1 MNLELAVAQ
10 NLSTVT
16 GSSGLAKAID
26 NEGDLIYVGAGSQL
40 FILDAEDV
48 LDEQAE
54 KPIWQAAL
62 TVPGSIDQIAIHK
75 VTSNKIFAYL
85 SLGANGF
92 GIADV
97 SQPNAPKYVSTL
109 AQIGPSN
116 RFFFDKNEDEDH
128 VYIAGAQ
135 GGWHIINIENE
146 SSPIVLSSQLVN
158 FPVACV
164 YVHRK
169 KAYVVTKP
177 DGLGQTSELFIYDV
191 TQKTSPTLQS
201 VKVDIEE
208 SVQDSVKLNGLAQ
221 RIVVRRLDN
230 QKTLAYVALGKRG
243 LHILNVTDIKNI
255 IVNQNLTGIT
265 EAIDIALDENNW
277 LYVSDEYIG
286 LHVFED
292 AKNLDTIGNY
302 SPSNFISRPT
312 VAFSVSST
320 SKRADLY
327 VVDGLNHAM
336 VLKQDLES
344 KTPWQL
350 IGNWRTV
357 GVVESAIFF
366 RTDSKGTIATANGQN
381 GVSLFTVESN
391 NIKSGDVKSSNQFR
405 TFVDVGSSVSSLTYN
420 QMNGLLYILSSNLT
434 LIDPKQNNKIL
445 HQLPLAKSA
454 KSLIFVPSSLVTTS
468 STLTYLSTDLLEV
481 YDFDTPTTP
490 QLITTV
496 PISNIEDQF
505 LFQLEDKTLICLAC
519 GADGLKVLDVTQ
531 PTQPNVI
538 STYQTVADG
547 FSRTVEV
554 VDQIAFVS
562 DSYGGLWIVDLA
574 EPAQP
579 TEITRLR
586 TDSVVQDLTINGEFV
601 FLATATRGIQVV
613 DASILHSPKIVKNYL
628 TLGSALSIFEIPRI
642 SNSDIQQI
650 LVGDASNGAQILSV
664 DLLVPRSP
672 IITGLS
678 PRAALPEKRVTISGR
693 NFNVDATVLF
703 GNLEVPLVE
712 WISEDSIQAFIPK
725 DLKEGLYDL
734 AVVNP
739 DQASSE
745 LPSRLKIVGK
755 QAEIF
760 ISALTDPDQSLARID
775 FNSIPLGSKT
785 PPIFPLQI
793 KNNGTASLEIKRID
807 LPSRKFTIQ
816 SSEVLPLT
824 INPDKTE
831 LITLRFEPT
840 TILKLEDMVTFH
852 WKTSGQETVSQY
864 TLPVGLTVTGKTE
877 SFTIL
882 GVGRHLTIDGESIV
896 ETAYVDQNYT
906 VEVKILSD
914 DGSTVI
920 SSTVS
925 PVRSITN
932 GSAYTYITSIDPRP
946 ETGYAPIEIGQQIE
960 LSIFYHDPTIL
971 SNQFGTPTG
980 LLNLKVDGQEYSGET
995 KIEIKEKHLANREIS
1010 IDFGILFPKPKV
1022 TDITR
1027 LDSINPNLADPSG
1040 GGGTPLRLHGLNFR
1054 PGLELRIQTGLTT
1067 DQLTLATEVER
1078 VSDNEL
1084 RALTPIGLP
1093 GTDRSVVIINVD
1105 GQESSL
1111 TNSPTYTYNSVD
1123 RISILDPDATVDSE
1137 RDRLLFAPILTEGVP
1152 FTLPISTTKTLQAI
1166 GFDKNGYRLALQD
1179 TTWEIVGNA
1188 RGGGIAPN
1196 DGKLTT
1202 GPKKGDFRIRVTYT
1216 TGGINLTATQP
1227 ITVTAGAPTKII
1239 GVSANPTQLTASTEN
1254 KLTHCQI
1261 TVHVTDQQGNPVS
1274 DLKMSSQ
1281 GFSSS
1286 KSLNFKAKYSEIES
1300 DLPQLGQFSNF
1311 ISNGDGNYQITY
1323 TTPNHLELFKPGISG
1338 QYPKR
1343 PVRLSIVV
1351 NDQIATKPPLN
1362 LYPPVAFLTIT
1373 PKRTIILDLSSISL
1387 ELLSSLDNFR
1397 AKIQQATQLA
1407 ELNKELKSNGLPI
1420 FQPLLMV
1427 TENRSGD
1434 FLESVPVTYMGNDR
1448 YEVLD
1453 SSKIQPAPSRS
1464 NSSVFITGLSA
1475 YKDFSKDV
1483 KWQVVPDVISEQLFR
1498 LPADGT
1504 TNKKFIVHGIDN
1516 LGSFVTH
1523 KTPILIDGFTQKQV
1537 SQEEL
1542 QISTT
1547 VGRLVDENVTDTGY
1561 EFVYLASTTQQRKVR
1576 IKALSSNAN
1585 GQIDLQL
1592 VSGET
1597 ANITLQFANNN
1608 FLGGVPQLPADG
1620 KSKITFQV
1628 TMTDRYR
1635 NPVILSEPYNNP
1647 VSRSSQIEV
1656 TLQMNEEE
1664 AQFYFPRSG
1673 ESTENAS
1680 NLGTIQNFVDLQNGS
1695 YTAEYV
1701 AGSRMGT
1708 MRLQVKNG
1716 DAIAQASLSI
1726 LLGEKAELQLINVAP
1741 YRMNY
1746 QLEQNRLFPKGYTPV
1761 AGGDIIPLWLVV
1773 RDANGN
1779 SVSGL
1784 RLTVDVDKGQTD
1796 EVASEKK
1803 TAAADFTSFQN
1814 DDWKYPPIKDLYRVN
1829 YNPPKTAEKVK
1840 VNVIAEDPKSV
1851 VTPPL
1856 RISKIFELPVVPN
1869 RPDSN
1874 ESTIEIGRGQQMKQ
1888 PPSDGTEST
1897 LATVIVRDKHRNVV
1911 PNQKLQLVIVDQPTE
1926 STPTIIPL
1934 PKSSQQS
1941 TASTNEDGQASFEL
1955 KMKYDVETASDN
1967 VLKVKAELVDGDSAF
1982 QPLTAL
1988 VPFSSPKIA
1997 EIEFTQ
2003 LPLELR
2009 GNGISEGE
2017 ILLKVKNEVG
2027 IPLSNADI
2035 WVNPSEGEIVGSQVI
2050 SIGNGIYRCMYRST
2064 DRMTTIVLEAG
2075 SKSDIYRSNSQPKLL
2090 NNEFDLLAG
2099 DVSPSNS
2106 TVEISDSTILANSKS
2121 RTAVDIT
2128 LLDGSKEE
2136 NPIQGQSIVLSVPDH
2151 SDKVIIEQPLPTN
2164 SKGQTTGY
2172 IQSAVVHRLGQD
2184 VPLQIEVK
2192 VLVQPIN
2199 DQGQTVV
2206 LSGNRDQPLTFYL
2219 VPPSPKRID
2228 FTSIKYQN
2236 GTEAEWLNAK
2246 GPYDEDK
2253 SQVILEIQVLD
2264 KAGDPVEPLEP
2275 TMYLMASA
2283 GQIPDQAEYLGSG
2296 IYQAIFTSPSYPDDR
2311 LEIRAKIADLANQEK
2326 AWLEFTQILTVRKTD
2341 IIPPTI
2347 EKAETINSKEIL
2359 LRFNEPV
2366 FGLLVDNW
2374 SVDENRIDQ
2383 IIPQFQF
2390 TQKGGSQEFRLILV
2404 APISP
2409 QSEPMV
2415 AYQTLVLPVNTDN
2428 EIDDTY
2434 SENLPMAQDL
2444 IGAVQDL
2451 SGNFLSTVSIKAQ
2464 DKILPDFQ
2472 AQITGANQILLTF
2485 NEPVI
2490 GFRPD
2495 VYLSNP
2501 DNGNHI
2507 GWKIQSGE
2515 FKKEMANFVT
2525 NFEPLD
2531 STASE
2536 GYRLWQVDF
2545 RPEYDPSIPWFLPL
2559 KPNQIP
2565 NQIRFEYQ
2573 PDPTSAQFQPQT
2585 DLSGN
2590 PISGEPVIATFK
2602 ELPAIIVLD
2611 TKGNQLEKTLSVSE
2625 GQTIDLEIIVTNER
2639 FLTDEI
2645 SFESSN
2651 ELFIVNMPID
2661 NEITIESAA
2670 PIYTSLSDYKSSL
2683 SETGKLDW
2691 VDRLIDVLG
2700 GSGKNF
2706 WARNYSVT
2714 FGHNIAT
2721 ASTPK
2726 KVYPFVLSVEDK
2738 NFPNQS
2744 VRKELQ
2750 FEVNNRSLA
2759 AMVEIVSERKQLVAD
2774 GIDKTPL
2781 TVTITD
2787 SIGAP
2792 VEDEQVT
2799 LVTDDG
2805 REFKTYYPSP
2815 YVRGHYQGV
2824 YITKNDQIGDVI
2836 ITARTSVDGVS
2847 AQIKLDHLPE
2857 QPDSVHLTIT
2867 DSELPADGNSTTRLI
2882 VTLRDKK
2889 KRPIDSHFA
2898 YLDST
2903 KNPQSPT
2910 LEIQEVEVRFDP
2922 PPKYGRIWSQTQNLI
2937 DNMPE
2942 VTDDD
2947 EIDNM
2952 NSARFVGGLTG
2963 KHLAFYQ
2970 APNEFLPDREAVKI
2984 VAKVTVFDPKKGSNI
2999 TMSGAASVIL
3009 YKPNRLPK
3017 LTIKGPL
3024 SEISGETL
3032 PTPLYENDE
3041 LKLELIVEDPDQD
3054 PVNLYAENLPSGAT
3068 LTLPTEDNQNAKF
3081 EWKPTSQLVK
3091 AEEKEKPFTITFH
3104 ASDGRGG
3111 SVSRK
3116 LNVVVKHLSSAK
3128 QISLFATPNRLV
3140 VGQSEDISSATIR
3153 AIVSDRDGIR
3163 QPFENLRMMSTFTPD
3178 PPALKITNTDK
3189 EVSLSLNT
3197 ESQIIT
3203 TDLTVIEE
3211 EVGVYRAV
3219 FSAGTSSGQVS
3230 VTAQIEGTNTKS
3242 KPVILEVLPDSLS
3255 TLLVSGPLVKK
3266 PNPIQLE
3273 AGESEF
3279 FTIWGQDKYY
3289 NPVPIPRDEKSSL
3302 QWAIVGNIGQVM
3314 PEEPMASEFPYRR
3327 FQFIAESVGQGEI
3340 TWSISVNNT
3349 KIEQKTDKIKVSP
3362 GQLDRVIVEM
3372 TQPENLSAS
3381 IPIGQELTFEAKAT
3395 DAFGNTISLVK
3406 DEVSWSVLNDIGD
3419 LDTDSQPTSQPIA
3432 VFSPRRI
3439 GKGLISANVGK
3450 LQGQSAPISVVA
3462 GSLDRIEIKPIEV
3475 EYQSQDPIETLAGD
3489 QIQFSVRGFDST
3501 GNSVPIPNA
3510 FANWQ
3515 IVRIDDNNEMSVG
3528 IGTYETLKNGIGE
3541 TMDPSGIYNF
3551 RATTVGLG
3559 RIDLTFKP
3567 PMGNTV
3573 KSQSSEINVSSGPV
3587 HSLSI
3592 EPKNPTVIAG
3602 EEIKFRIIP
3611 QDSYGNSISFHSNIA
3626 ADSEDDQ
3633 PKSKEKIEISLELVI
3648 PSNNLEPI
3656 AEILEGY
3663 RLKAKKTGIGQVKAR
3678 LIRSETESLP
3688 LHKRTS
3694 PIESYAP
3701 ITVVAGPVVKVE
3713 VHPKEDFSV
3722 EVGKIVNF
3730 QAIGLDALNNPVPLN
3745 TGLKWTLDHLE
3756 GRLGEIDQEGKV
3768 EVNSIGKSK
3777 ITVNF
3782 TDLESDEEAPKIL
3795 TGSSG
3800 ELSSGMPIPLQFTKT
3815 QRPKTIVGAGLGK
3828 KLTLPISAQNVPL
3841 PFQLLKGSMVLSY
3854 PLDLLQF
3861 DKVKV
3866 VGDFT
3871 VQNQLIQPGQ
3881 LSLMWDLKLSPAT
3894 RQEGAPVHF
3903 VDLAFTVLPTAK
3915 IGAISTI
3922 ESISLQLQGSKGLIP
3937 SNRPRV
3943 EFHLLPDVLVD
3954 LVMVETKNTNPLNP
3968 IPINTDSSKDNKVAD
3983 NSTLENYAA
3992 TVEPNEVIVFDLRV
4006 DKPNPSPINLASGQ
4020 INIKSVT
4027 EIASFDLMIDPLY
4040 QPSNNEIAEDEQ
4052 VLEQKPMIRIKPI
4065 SKGQAL
4071 VIEDWDIAFGNST
4084 YQAIVAQLKLTISPD
4099 AAARSFP
4106 LPITSNFASKQ
4117 GDIFGLK
4124 MSSSELLVLDNRPP
4138 TGEIIINNGRTHTN
4152 QLTVELT
4159 LSVTDSDGEVT
4170 EMLIVNT
4177 WQDPIPEN
4185 GQIENK
4191 ESKDAQLET
4200 WIPFA
4205 NKKEWKLTE
4214 EDEEGEKFVYGQFKD
4229 QLENLTKPPLIG
4241 KIIYDT
4247 TPPIPAIQIPS
4258 LDLKK
4263 QIVTIEMQPEDNLSN
4278 MLIVGKVRLS
4288 NVYFDGKQDKDS
4300 QGEPLEWLPV
4310 KKEMEWKLSTGSGRK
4325 TVYVQFRDPAG
4336 NLSKV
4341 ISEEADVD
4349 VTPPEIV
4356 EFSPN
4361 DEKNFVPVNALV
4373 TITFN
4378 EIIDEE
4384 SLTNSKMEVIGLSTT
4399 GSNETVYKGS
4409 LGTVGSTIQ
4418 FLPDNTFSNL
4428 TEISVRFK
4436 ATVIDQ
4442 YQNPIVQ
4449 EKEWAFSTGL
4459 GVWPGDT
4466 NNDGVVD
4473 ILDIIPIGLY
4483 WKKQTIVRESRSLMW
4498 LVQPARPAVS
4508 IDELTEEKIATTFA
4522 DADGDGLISASDIV
4536 PIAQN
4541 WAKTHQIQNQPSNVV
4556 ETAPASWPKNQQQL
4570 AEQFNIYEQMLHRL
4584 EKLPDSEGILQL
4596 RQFLGKQISRI
4607 NQQLIPHQ
4615 TQLLA
4620 NYPNPFNPETWMPY
4634 QLAKDGVVVLIIY
4647 NTLGE
4652 VVRSFNLG
4660 YQTAGYY
4667 LDQTRAVHWN
4677 GKNRTGESVTSGLY
4691 FYQIQVESGKWKYTD
4706 ARKLVLVK

>member
-54 KPIWQAAL
+54 RPIWQAAL

-177 DGLGQTSELFIYDV
+177 DGLGQISELFIYDV

-201 VKVDIEE
+201 VKVDVEG
-208 SVQDSVKLNGLAQ
+208 SLQDSVKLNGLAE

-243 LHILNVTDIKNI
+243 LHILNVTDMENI
-255 IVNQNLTGIT
+255 IVNQNPTGIT
-265 EAIDIALDENNW
+265 EASDIVLDENNW

-292 AKNLDTIGNY
+292 AKNLDTTVNH
-302 SPSNFISRPT
+302 SPSNFIPRPT
-312 VAFSVSST
+312 AAFSVSST
-320 SKRADLY
+320 SQRADLY
-327 VVDGLNHAM
+327 TVDGLNHAM
-336 VLKQDLES
+336 VLKRDLES
-344 KTPWQL
+344 GTPWQL

-366 RTDSKGTIATANGQN
+366 MTNGKGIIATANGQN

-391 NIKSGDVKSSNQFR
+391 NIKPGDVKSSNQFR
-405 TFVDVGSSVSSLTYN
+405 TFIDVGSSVSGLTYN
-420 QMNGLLYILSSNLT
+420 QMNGLLYIFSSNLT

-445 HQLPLAKSA
+445 YQLPLAKSA
-454 KSLIFVPSSLVTTS
+454 KSLIFVPSLSVTTS
-468 STLTYLSTDLLEV
+468 STLAYLSSDLLEV

-505 LFQLEDKTLICLAC
+505 LFQIEGKTLICLAC
-519 GADGLKVLDVTQ
+519 GSDGLKILDVTQ
-531 PTQPNVI
+531 PIQPNVI
-538 STYQTVADG
+538 GTWPTVADG

-562 DSYGGLWIVDLA
+562 DSYGGLWVVDLA
-574 EPAQP
+574 EPEKP

-586 TDSVVQDLTINGEFV
+586 TDSVVQDLKVNGEFV
-601 FLATATRGIQVV
+601 FLATATRGIQIVNT
-613 DASILHSPKIVKNYL
+613 SILDSPKIVANYL
-628 TLGSALSIFEIPRI
+628 TLGSALSIFEIPQA
-642 SNSDIQQI
+642 SDSDIQQI
-650 LVGDASNGAQILSV
+650 LVGDASNGAQILSL
-664 DLLVPRSP
+664 DLPVSRFP
-672 IITGLS
+672 IITGFS
-678 PRAALPEKRVTISGR
+678 PRTALPEKRIAITGR
-693 NFNVDATVLF
+693 NFNVGAAILF
-703 GNLEVPLVE
+703 GNSEAPLVE
-712 WISEDSIQAFIPK
+712 WISENSIQAVIPK
-725 DLKEGLYDL
+725 DMKEGLSD
-734 AVVNP
+734 VTVINP
-739 DQASSE
+739 DQTRGE

-755 QAEIF
+755 QAEFF
-760 ISALTDPDQSLARID
+760 ISATTAPGQSLARID
-775 FNSIPLGSKT
+775 FNSIPLGTKT

-816 SSEVLPLT
+816 STDPLPLIIT
-824 INPDKTE
+824 PDKTE
-831 LITLRFEPT
+831 VITLRFEPT
-840 TILKLEDMVTFH
+840 TILKLEDMIIFH

-864 TLPVGLTVTGKTE
+864 TLPVALTVTGKTE

-914 DGSTVI
+914 DASTVI

-932 GSAYTYITSIDPRP
+932 GSAYTYITSIDPSP

-960 LSIFYHDPTIL
+960 LSIFYHDPTIV
-971 SNQFGTPTG
+971 SNQPGTPTG
-980 LLNLKVDGQEYSGET
+980 LLNLKVDEQEYNGET
-995 KIEIKEKHLANREIS
+995 KIEIKEKHLADREITV
-1010 IDFGILFPKPKV
+1010 DFGILFPKPKV

-1027 LDSINPNLADPSG
+1027 LDPINPNLSDSSG

-1078 VSDNEL
+1078 ISDNEL

-1111 TNSPTYTYNSVD
+1111 INSPTYTYNSVD
-1123 RISILDPDATVDSE
+1123 RISILDPDAIVNSE
-1137 RDRLLFAPILTEGVP
+1137 LDQLLFAPILTEGVP
-1152 FTLPISTTKTLQAI
+1152 FTLPISTTKILQAI
-1166 GFDKNGYRLALQD
+1166 GFDKNGYRLMLQD

-1188 RGGGIAPN
+1188 RDGGIAPN
-1196 DGKLTT
+1196 TGQLTT
-1202 GPKKGDFRIRVTYT
+1202 GSKKGDFRVRVTYT

-1239 GVSANPTQLTASTEN
+1239 GISANPTQLTASTEN
-1254 KLTHCQI
+1254 KLTHSLI
-1261 TVHVTDQQGNPVS
+1261 TVYVTDQQGNPVS
-1274 DLKMSSQ
+1274 DLKMSDQ
-1281 GFSSS
+1281 GFPSS

-1300 DLPQLGQFSNF
+1300 DLPQLGQFSGF
-1311 ISNGDGNYQITY
+1311 ISNGDGSYQITY

-1343 PVRLSIVV
+1343 PIRLSIVV

-1373 PKRTIILDLSSISL
+1373 PKRTIILDLSSTDL
-1387 ELLSSLDNFR
+1387 ELLSNLDDFR
-1397 AKIQQATQLA
+1397 AKIQQVTHLP

-1420 FQPLLMV
+1420 FQPLLVV
-1427 TENRSGD
+1427 TENRAGD
-1434 FLESVPVTYMGNDR
+1434 FLESVPVTYMGSDR

-1453 SSKIQPAPSRS
+1453 NSRIQPAPSKS
-1464 NSSVFITGLSA
+1464 DSSIFLTGLPA
-1475 YKDFSKDV
+1475 YKDPSKDV
-1483 KWQVVPDVISEQLFR
+1483 KWQVVPDVILEQLFR
-1498 LPADGT
+1498 LPANGT
-1504 TNKKFIVHGIDN
+1504 ANKKFIVRGIDN

-1523 KTPILIDGFTQKQV
+1523 KTPILIDGFTQQHV
-1537 SQEEL
+1537 AQEEL

-1547 VGRLVDENVTDTGY
+1547 IGRLVDENVTNTGY
-1561 EFVYLASTTQQRKVR
+1561 EFVYLASTTQQRKAR

-1597 ANITLQFANNN
+1597 ANIALQFASNN
-1608 FLGGVPQLPADG
+1608 FLSGVPQLPADG
-1620 KSKITFQV
+1620 KSKIDFQV

-1647 VSRSSQIEV
+1647 VSQSSQIEV
-1656 TLQMNEEE
+1656 TLRMNEDE
-1664 AQFYFPRSG
+1664 AQFYFPRSD
-1673 ESTENAS
+1673 ELTENTS

-1701 AGSRMGT
+1701 TGSRMGT

-1726 LLGEKAELQLINVAP
+1726 LLGEKAELQLINVTP
-1741 YRMNY
+1741 HRMNY
-1746 QLEQNRLFPKGYTPV
+1746 QLEQDKLFPKGYTPI

-1773 RDANGN
+1773 RDADGN

-1784 RLTVDVDKGQTD
+1784 KLTIDVDKGQTD
-1796 EVASEKK
+1796 EVASEKNM
-1803 TAAADFTSFQN
+1803 AAVDLTLSQN
-1814 DDWKYPPIKDLYRVN
+1814 DDWKYPFTKDLYQVN
-1829 YNPPKTAEKVK
+1829 YNPPKIAEKVK
-1840 VNVIAEDPKSV
+1840 VNVIAEDPKSLAI
-1851 VTPPL
+1851 PPF
-1856 RISKIFELPVVPN
+1856 RISKIFELPVLPN

-1874 ESTIEIGRGQQMKQ
+1874 ESTIEISRSQQIKQ
-1888 PPSDGTEST
+1888 PPSDGSEST
-1897 LATVIVRDKHRNVV
+1897 LATVTVRDKHQNVV
-1911 PNQKLQLVIVDQPTE
+1911 PNQKLQLIIVDQPVE
-1926 STPTIIPL
+1926 ATPIVIPL
-1934 PKSSQQS
+1934 PKSLQKS
-1941 TASTNEDGQASFEL
+1941 TAVTNENGQVSFEL
-1955 KMKYDVETASDN
+1955 KMKHDVETASDN

-1982 QPLTAL
+1982 QPLTTL

-2035 WVNPSEGEIVGSQVI
+2035 WVNPSEGEIVGGKVL
-2050 SIGNGIYRCMYRST
+2050 SIGNGVYRCMYRST
-2064 DRMTTIVLEAG
+2064 DRMSTIVLEAG
-2075 SKSDIYRSNSQPKLL
+2075 SKSDIYRSNSPPKLL

-2106 TVEISDSTILANSKS
+2106 TVEIADGTILANSKS
-2121 RTAVDIT
+2121 RASVDIK
-2128 LLDGSKEE
+2128 LLDGSEEE

-2151 SDKVIIEQPLPTN
+2151 ADKVIIEQPLPTN
-2164 SKGQTTGY
+2164 SEGQTTGY
-2172 IQSAVVHRLGQD
+2172 IRSATVHRLGQD
-2184 VPLQIEVK
+2184 IPLQIEVK
-2192 VLVQPIN
+2192 VLIQPIN

-2206 LSGNRDQPLTFYL
+2206 LSGNRNQPLTFYL

-2228 FTSIKYQN
+2228 FTSIKYQD
-2236 GTEAEWLNAK
+2236 GTKAEWLNAK

-2264 KAGDPVEPLEP
+2264 KVGDPVEPLEP
-2275 TMYLMASA
+2275 TMYLTASA
-2283 GQIPDQAEYLGSG
+2283 GQIADQAEYLGNG
-2296 IYQAIFTSPSYPDDR
+2296 VYQARFTSPSYPDDR
-2311 LEIRAKIADLANQEK
+2311 LEIRAKIADLVNQDK
-2326 AWLEFTQILTVRKTD
+2326 AWLASTQILTVRKTD
-2341 IIPPTI
+2341 TIPPNI

-2374 SVDENRIDQ
+2374 SVDEERIDQ
-2383 IIPQFQF
+2383 IIPQFQS
-2390 TQKGGSQEFRLILV
+2390 TPKRGSQEFRLILV

-2409 QSEPMV
+2409 QSEPMI
-2415 AYQTLVLPVNTDN
+2415 AYQTLVLPVNTD
-2428 EIDDTY
+2428 DGTDSAY
-2434 SENLPMAQDL
+2434 SEDRLMAQDL

-2464 DKILPDFQ
+2464 DKIPPDFQ

-2495 VYLSNP
+2495 VYFSNP
-2501 DNGNHI
+2501 DSGNHI

-2531 STASE
+2531 STENE

-2545 RPEYDPSIPWFLPL
+2545 RPEYDPSIPWFLPIR
-2559 KPNQIP
+2559 PNQIP
-2565 NQIRFEYQ
+2565 NQIRFEYR

-2590 PISGEPVIATFK
+2590 PISSESVIATFK
-2602 ELPAIIVLD
+2602 ELPTIVVLD
-2611 TKGNQLEKTLSVSE
+2611 SKGNQLEKTLSISE
-2625 GQTIDLEIIVTNER
+2625 GQTIELEIIITNER

-2651 ELFIVNMPID
+2651 ELFIVNMPTD
-2661 NEITIESAA
+2661 NEITIESVAT
-2670 PIYTSLSDYKSSL
+2670 IYTSLSDYKNSL

-2691 VDRLIDVLG
+2691 VDRLTSVLG

-2721 ASTPK
+2721 ASSPK
-2726 KVYPFVLSVEDK
+2726 EVYSFVLSVKDK
-2738 NFPNQS
+2738 SFPNQS
-2744 VRKELQ
+2744 VKKELQ

-2759 AMVEIVSERKQLVAD
+2759 AMVEIVSERKQLVSD
-2774 GIDKTPL
+2774 GIDKTPI

-2787 SIGAP
+2787 SIGDP

-2815 YVRGHYQGV
+2815 YIRGNYQGV
-2824 YITKNDQIGDVI
+2824 YTTKNDQIGDVI

-2857 QPDSVHLTIT
+2857 QPASVHLMIA
-2867 DSELPADGNSTTRLI
+2867 DPELPADGNSTTRLI
-2882 VTLRDKK
+2882 VTVRDKK

-2898 YLDST
+2898 YLDTT
-2903 KNPQSPT
+2903 KNPQPPT
-2910 LEIQEVEVRFDP
+2910 LEVQEVEVRFDP
-2922 PPKYGRIWSQTQNLI
+2922 PPKYGRIWSQTQNLT
-2937 DNMPE
+2937 DNILE
-2942 VTDDD
+2942 VASDKETG
-2947 EIDNM
+2947 NM
-2952 NSARFVGGLTG
+2952 NRATFVGGLTG

-2970 APNEFLPDREAVKI
+2970 APNEFLPDRETIKI
-2984 VAKVTVFDPKKGSNI
+2984 LAKVTAFDPKKGGNI
-2999 TMSGAASVIL
+2999 TMSGAASLVL

-3017 LTIKGPL
+3017 LIIKGPL
-3024 SEISGETL
+3024 SEVTGETL

-3054 PVNLYAENLPSGAT
+3054 PVNLYAENLPSGAI
-3068 LTLPTEDNQNAKF
+3068 LTLPTQDNQNARF
-3081 EWKPTSQLVK
+3081 EWEPTSQLVK

-3116 LNVVVKHLSSAK
+3116 LNIVVKHLSSAK
-3128 QISLFATPNRLV
+3128 QISLFATPNRLI
-3140 VGQSEDISSATIR
+3140 VGQSKGISSATIR

-3163 QPFENLRMMSTFTPD
+3163 QPFENLRMMSAFTPD
-3178 PPALKITNTDK
+3178 PSVLKTTSTDN
-3189 EVSLSLNT
+3189 EESLSVNT
-3197 ESQIIT
+3197 EPQIIT
-3203 TDLTVIEE
+3203 TDLAVIEE
-3211 EVGVYRAV
+3211 GVGVYRAV

-3242 KPVILEVLPDSLS
+3242 KPVTLEILPGSLS
-3255 TLLVSGPLVKK
+3255 NLLVSGPLVKK

-3273 AGESEF
+3273 AGESDF
-3279 FTIWGQDKYY
+3279 FTIWGQDEYY
-3289 NPVPIPRDEKSSL
+3289 NPVPIPQDEKFGL
-3302 QWAIVGNIGQVM
+3302 QWEIVGNIGQVIS
-3314 PEEPMASEFPYRR
+3314 EEPRDSESPYRR
-3327 FQFIAESVGQGEI
+3327 FQFTAESVGQGEI
-3340 TWSISVNNT
+3340 AWSISVNGT

-3362 GQLDRVIVEM
+3362 GQLDKVIVEV
-3372 TQPENLSAS
+3372 TQPENLSS
-3381 IPIGQELTFEAKAT
+3381 SVPIGQELTFEAQAI
-3395 DAFGNTISLVK
+3395 DAFGNTISLIK

-3439 GKGLISANVGK
+3439 GKGRISANVGK
-3450 LQGQSAPISVVA
+3450 LQGQSVPISVVA
-3462 GSLDRIEIKPIEV
+3462 GPLDRIEIKPIEV
-3475 EYQSQDPIETLAGD
+3475 EYQLQDPIETLAGD
-3489 QIQFSVRGFDST
+3489 QIQFSIRGFDST
-3501 GNSVPIPNA
+3501 GNSVPIPST
-3510 FANWQ
+3510 FTNWQ
-3515 IVRIDDNNEMSVG
+3515 IVRIDDNNGTTIG
-3528 IGTYETLKNGIGE
+3528 IGTYETLKSGIEG
-3541 TMDPSGIYNF
+3541 TIDPSGVYTF

-3567 PMGNTV
+3567 STGNTV
-3573 KSQSSEINVSSGPV
+3573 KAQSSQINVSSGPV
-3587 HSLSI
+3587 HSLNI
-3592 EPKNPTVIAG
+3592 EPKNPTVVAG

-3611 QDSYGNSISFHSNIA
+3611 QDSYGNSISFRSNITA
-3626 ADSEDDQ
+3626 NSEGDQ
-3633 PKSKEKIEISLELVI
+3633 QKSKEKIEIGLELVI
-3648 PSNNLEPI
+3648 PSNNLDPI

-3663 RLKAKKTGIGQVKAR
+3663 RLEAKKTGIGQVKAT
-3678 LIRSETESLP
+3678 LIHSETESLP

-3694 PIESYAP
+3694 PIESYVP

-3713 VHPKEDFSV
+3713 VHPKEAFSV

-3730 QAIGLDALNNPVPLN
+3730 QAIGLDALNNPIPLN
-3745 TGLKWTLDHLE
+3745 TGLKWTLDNLE
-3756 GRLGEIDQEGKV
+3756 GRLGEIDQAGKV
-3768 EVNSIGKSK
+3768 EVNSIGKSRVAV
-3777 ITVNF
+3777 TF
-3782 TDLESDEEAPKIL
+3782 TDLESGEEDPQIL
-3795 TGSSG
+3795 TGVSG

-3828 KLTLPISAQNVPL
+3828 KLILPISAQNVPL

-3861 DKVKV
+3861 DKMKV

-3871 VQNQLIQPGQ
+3871 VQNELMQPGQ
-3881 LSLMWDLKLSPAT
+3881 LSLTWNLKLSPAT

-3915 IGAISTI
+3915 TGAISSI
-3922 ESISLQLQGSKGLIP
+3922 ESTSLQLEGSKGLIP

-3954 LVMVETKNTNPLNP
+3954 LVILETQKTNPSNP
-3968 IPINTDSSKDNKVAD
+3968 IPVSTDLSKGNKVAD
-3983 NSTLENYAA
+3983 NPTLEKYVA

-4006 DKPNPSPINLASGQ
+4006 DKPNPSPISLASGQ
-4020 INIKSVT
+4020 INIRSAT
-4027 EIASFDLMIDPLY
+4027 EIDSFDLTINPLY
-4040 QPSNNEIAEDEQ
+4040 QVPNNEIVEGGQ
-4052 VLEQKPMIRIKPI
+4052 VIDQKPMIRIKPI

-4071 VIEDWDIAFGNST
+4071 VIDDWDIAFGNST
-4084 YQAIVAQLKLTISPD
+4084 YQVTVAQLKLTISPD
-4099 AAARSFP
+4099 AAARSFS
-4106 LPITSNFASKQ
+4106 LPITSDFSSKQ

-4124 MSSSELLVLDNRPP
+4124 IPSSELLVLDNRPP
-4138 TGEIIINNGRTHTN
+4138 TGEIIINNGQTHTN
-4152 QLTVELT
+4152 QLTVDLT

-4170 EMLIVNT
+4170 EMLIMNT
-4177 WQDPIPEN
+4177 WQDPIHKNE
-4185 GQIENK
+4185 QIENK
-4191 ESKDAQLET
+4191 ESKENQPET
-4200 WIPFA
+4200 WVPFT
-4205 NKKEWKLTE
+4205 NKREWKLTE
-4214 EDEEGEKFVYGQFKD
+4214 EDKEGEKLVYGQFKD
-4229 QLENLTKPPLIG
+4229 QLENLTTPPLVG
-4241 KIIYDT
+4241 KIIYDI
-4247 TPPIPAIQIPS
+4247 TPPIAAIQIPS

-4263 QIVTIEMQPEDNLSN
+4263 QVVTIEMQPSDNLSN
-4278 MLIVGKVRLS
+4278 MLIVGQVRLS
-4288 NVYFDGKQDKDS
+4288 NVYFDGKHDKDS
-4300 QGEPLEWLPV
+4300 QGKLLEWLPV
-4310 KKEMEWKLSTGSGRK
+4310 KKEMEWKLSTGSGTK
-4325 TVYVQFRDPAG
+4325 TIYVQFRDPAG
-4336 NLSKV
+4336 NLSEV
-4341 ISEEADVD
+4341 TSEEADVD
-4349 VTPPEIV
+4349 VTPPDIV
-4356 EFSPN
+4356 EISPN
-4361 DEKNFVPVNALV
+4361 DQKGFVPVNALV

-4378 EIIDEE
+4378 EVIDEE
-4384 SLTNSKMEVIGLSTT
+4384 SLTNSKMEVIGLSAT
-4399 GSNETVYKGS
+4399 GNNATVYKGN
-4409 LGTVGSTIQ
+4409 LGIVGPTIRY
-4418 FLPDNTFSNL
+4418 LPEEAFSNL

-4442 YQNPIVQ
+4442 YQNPTVQ
-4449 EKEWAFSTGL
+4449 EKEWKFSTGL

-4473 ILDIIPIGLY
+4473 VLDIIPIGLY
-4483 WKKQTIVRESRSLMW
+4483 WQKQTIVRESSSLMW

-4508 IDELTEEKIATTFA
+4508 IDELTEEKIAMTFA
-4522 DADGDGLISASDIV
+4522 DADGDGVVSASDIV

-4541 WAKTHQIQNQPSNVV
+4541 WAKTHQIQTQPSDVV
-4556 ETAPASWPKNQQQL
+4556 EIATASWTKNQQQL
-4570 AEQFNIYEQMLHRL
+4570 ADQFNIYEQMLDRL
-4584 EKLPDSEGILQL
+4584 ANLPDSEGILQL
-4596 RQFLGKQISRI
+4596 RQFLNKQISWI

-4615 TQLLA
+4615 TQLLT

-4634 QLAKDGVVVLIIY
+4634 QLAKDGMVVLTIY

-4652 VVRSFNLG
+4652 VVRSFDLG
-4660 YQTAGYY
+4660 YQRAGYY

-4677 GKNRTGESVTSGLY
+4677 GKNRAGESATSGLY
-4691 FYQIQVESGKWKYTD
+4691 FYQIQVESSEWKYTD
-4706 ARKLVLVK
+4706 VRKLVLVK